1 MVLMYKRILLKISG
15 EQLAGK
21 HGTGIDIGIASIL
34 ASNIEKTLHKT
45 NCQIIIVI
53 GAGNIMRGKDV
64 AGEGVKRVTADHMGM
79 LGTMINALA
88 LTDIFESKNI
98 PTRCMSNIY
107 AQQVA
112 EPFVH
117 RLANKHLDRG
127 RVVIIAGGIGRPYIT
142 TDTAAVSLA
151 LELDCEAVLKATKV
165 DGVYDKDPNIFKDA
179 IRFTNLSYK
188 EALSN
193 TNIQVMDKAAL
204 GLAMDHKMKV
214 IVFDSFGIDNLLK
227 VVQGKIIGTK
237 IG

>member
-165 DGVYDKDPNIFKDA
+165 DGVYDKDPNIFKEA

-204 GLAMDHKMKV
+204 GLAMDHKMNV

>member
-1 MVLMYKRILLKISG
+1 
-15 EQLAGK
+15 
-21 HGTGIDIGIASIL
+21 
-34 ASNIEKTLHKT
+34 
-45 NCQIIIVI
+45 
-53 GAGNIMRGKDV
+53 
-64 AGEGVKRVTADHMGM
+64 M

-88 LTDIFESKNI
+88 LTDIFESADI

-117 RLANKHLDRG
+117 RLANKHLGNG

-151 LELDCEAVLKATKV
+151 LELDCEVVLKATKV
-165 DGVYDKDPNIFKDA
+165 DGVYDKDPTKFSNA
-179 IRFTNLSYK
+179 IKYDYLPFK

-193 TNIQVMDKAAL
+193 NNIQVMDKAAL
-204 GLAMDHKMKV
+204 GLAMDHRMPV
-214 IVFDSFGIDNLLK
+214 IVFDSFGENNLVN
-227 VVQGKIIGTK
+227 VVRGKKIGTR

>member
-1 MVLMYKRILLKISG
+1 MYKRILLKISG

-34 ASNIEKTLHKT
+34 ASNIEKTLKKT

-165 DGVYDKDPNIFKDA
+165 DGVYDKDPNKFKDA

-204 GLAMDHKMKV
+204 GLAMDHKMNV

-227 VVQGKIIGTK
+227 VVQGKNIGTK

>member
-1 MVLMYKRILLKISG
+1 MYKRILLKISG

-21 HGTGIDIGIASIL
+21 HGTGIDIGIASNL
-34 ASNIEKTLHKT
+34 ATNIDNTLRDTK
-45 NCQIIIVI
+45 CQIIIVI

-98 PTRCMSNIY
+98 PTRCMSNIF

-127 RVVIIAGGIGRPYIT
+127 RVVVIAGGIGRPYIT

-165 DGVYDKDPNIFKDA
+165 DGVYDKDPNKFNDA

-214 IVFDSFGIDNLLK
+214 IVFDSFGKDNLLK
-227 VVQGKIIGTK
+227 VVKGKNIGTK

>member
-179 IRFTNLSYK
+179 IRFTNLSFK